1 MTTSPRG
8 AQRVTDSSIS
18 SLIARRHR
26 SLGPAYRLFYD
37 DPLQIVKGEGVW
49 LIDVDGRRYLDMYN
63 NVPHV
68 GHCHPHVV
76 AAIRKQVGV
85 LNTHT
90 RYLHAGIVDYAERLL
105 ATFPEPL
112 SVAMFSCTGSE
123 ANELA
128 LRVARAATG
137 AQGIIVI
144 EDAYH
149 GTSQVAFDMST
160 EDNPRELWP
169 AHLEAVPAP
178 NAYAGKYQGRDAGAA
193 YAQLVSQAIDRLAER
208 GYSPAAFVIDTIA
221 SSSGVIELP
230 DGFLRLAAD
239 AVRAAGGVFI
249 ADEVQPGFGRTGRN
263 FWGFESEGVVP
274 DIVTL
279 GKPMANGHPV
289 AATILRRP
297 LVDTFAERF
306 GYFNTFGGNPV
317 SAAAAAATLD
327 VIEEE
332 QLQQNALVVGG
343 QLRDAIVAL
352 APEFPMIGDVRGHG
366 LFLGIDL
373 VDDSESK
380 RPATQRAKRI
390 VNRLRSLGV
399 LTNTI
404 GPAANVL
411 KLRPPLCFSTQDAE
425 YFMERLSTALSAEQ

>member
-1 MTTSPRG
+1 M
-8 AQRVTDSSIS
+8 TDSAIT
-18 SLIARRHR
+18 SLLARRNR

-37 DPLQIVKGEGVW
+37 EPLQIVQGEGVW
-49 LIDVDGRRYLDMYN
+49 LTDADGRRYLDMYN

-68 GHCHPHVV
+68 GHCHPRVV
-76 AAIRKQVGV
+76 AAIREQVGV

-90 RYLHAGIVDYAERLL
+90 RYLHEAIVGYAERLL
-105 ATFPEPL
+105 TKFPEPL

-149 GTSQVAFDMST
+149 GTSQVAFEMST

-169 AHLEAVPAP
+169 EHLEAIPAP
-178 NAYAGKYQGRDAGAA
+178 NGYAGRYRGRDAGGA
-193 YAQLVSQAIDRLAER
+193 YAQLVSRAIDRLAER

-230 DGFLRLAAD
+230 DDFLRLAAD
-239 AVRAAGGVFI
+239 TVRAAGGVFI
-249 ADEVQPGFGRTGRN
+249 ADEVQPGFGRTGRD
-263 FWGFESEGVVP
+263 FWGFEAAGVVP

-297 LVDTFAERF
+297 LIESFADRF

-327 VIEEE
+327 VVEEE
-332 QLQQNALVVGG
+332 GLQQNALIVGG
-343 QLRDAIVAL
+343 HLREAIAAL
-352 APEFPMIGDVRGHG
+352 AADYPIIGDVRGHG
-366 LFLGIDL
+366 LFLGLDL
-373 VDDSESK
+373 VDDPESK
-380 RPATQRAKRI
+380 RPATQQAKRI
-390 VNRLRSLGV
+390 VNRLRTLGV

-411 KLRPPLCFSTQDAE
+411 KLRPPLCFSTADAE
-425 YFMERLSTALSAEQ
+425 YFLQRLNTALSAER